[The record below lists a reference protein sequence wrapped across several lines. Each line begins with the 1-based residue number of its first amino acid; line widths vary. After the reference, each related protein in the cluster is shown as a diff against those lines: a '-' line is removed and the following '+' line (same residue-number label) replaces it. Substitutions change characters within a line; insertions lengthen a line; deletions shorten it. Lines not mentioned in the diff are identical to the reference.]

1 MGSLWHVG
9 THPWTLARTRSC
21 LTLFALLVGG
31 LTGLGVEQAHPL
43 QLLLLLLPRARSDGV
58 AVVTLLKLH
67 LQAGQV
73 LLDPVKI
80 HPQLLPLDSALL
92 GGHALHQRE
101 KLGHGDAGGS
111 TAEWEVGQV
120 RTSS

>member
-1 MGSLWHVG
+1 MWGHP
-9 THPWTLARTRSC
+9 PWTPARTRSS

-58 AVVTLLKLH
+58 AVVTFLKLH

-73 LLDPVKI
+73 LLDPVKV

-111 TAEWEVGQV
+111 TAEWEVGQIH
-120 RTSS
+120 TSS